1 MIGRTLAIDY
11 GLKRTGLAS
20 CDPMGIT
27 AQPLP
32 AIVSSSLNDT
42 VVAVLAHVKE
52 RQIVR
57 LLIGMPYMPNG
68 REGEQAQN
76 VHLFIDAC
84 REALPDGFDIQHQDE
99 RHTTKEAHMLLK
111 ETGLKGKKKKAV
123 LDSTAAVIILRE
135 FLATN
140 C

>member
-32 AIVSSSLNDT
+32 AIISSSLETTIADI
-42 VVAVLAHVKE
+42 LEHVKE

-57 LLIGMPYMPNG
+57 LLIGMPYLPDG
-68 REGEQAQN
+68 REGEQAKS
-76 VHLFIDAC
+76 VHVFIDAC
-84 REALPDGFDIQHQDE
+84 RKALPEGFDIQHQDE
-99 RHTTKEAHMLLK
+99 RHTTKEALTLLK
-111 ETGLKGKKKKAV
+111 ETGLKGKKKQAV
-123 LDSTAAVIILRE
+123 LDSTAAVVILRE
-135 FLATN
+135 FLATH

>member
-11 GLKRTGLAS
+11 GLKRTGLAA

-27 AQPLP
+27 AQPLT
-32 AIVSSSLNDT
+32 AIVSASLDET
-42 VVAVLAHVKE
+42 VAIILAHVKE
-52 RQIVR
+52 RQCVR
-57 LLIGMPYMPNG
+57 LLIGMPYMPDG
-68 REGEQAQN
+68 SEGEQAKS
-76 VHLFIDAC
+76 VHVFIDAC
-84 REALPDGFDIQHQDE
+84 RKALPEGFDIQHQDE

-135 FLATN
+135 FLATH

>member
-32 AIVSSSLNDT
+32 AIVSSSLDET
-42 VVAVLAHVKE
+42 IAQILEQVRE

-57 LLIGMPYMPNG
+57 LLIGMPYLPDG
-68 REGEQAQN
+68 REG
-76 VHLFIDAC
+76 
-84 REALPDGFDIQHQDE
+84 
-99 RHTTKEAHMLLK
+99 
-111 ETGLKGKKKKAV
+111 
-123 LDSTAAVIILRE
+123 
-135 FLATN
+135 
-140 C
+140 

>member
-1 MIGRTLAIDY
+1 
-11 GLKRTGLAS
+11 
-20 CDPMGIT
+20 MGIT

-32 AIVSSSLNDT
+32 AIVSSSLDET
-42 VVAVLAHVKE
+42 IAQILEQVRE

-57 LLIGMPYMPNG
+57 LLIGMPYLPDG

-84 REALPDGFDIQHQDE
+84 RKALPEGFDIQHQDE

-123 LDSTAAVIILRE
+123 LDSTAAVVILRE

>member
-1 MIGRTLAIDY
+1 VIGRTLAIDY

-32 AIVSSSLNDT
+32 AIVSSNLEATITDI
-42 VVAVLAHVKE
+42 LGHVKE

-57 LLIGMPYMPNG
+57 LLIGMPYLPDG
-68 REGEQAQN
+68 REGEQAKS

-84 REALPDGFDIQHQDE
+84 RKALPEGFDIQHQDE
-99 RHTTKEAHMLLK
+99 RHTTKEAHTLLK
-111 ETGLKGKKKKAV
+111 ETGLKGKKKQAV
-123 LDSTAAVIILRE
+123 LDSTAAVVILRE
-135 FLATN
+135 FLATH

>member
-84 REALPDGFDIQHQDE
+84 RKALPEGFDIQHQDE
-99 RHTTKEAHMLLK
+99 RHTTKEAHMLLR

>member
-32 AIVSSSLNDT
+32 AIVSSSLETTIADI
-42 VVAVLAHVKE
+42 LEHVKE
-52 RQIVR
+52 RQIIR
-57 LLIGMPYMPNG
+57 LLIGMPYLPDG
-68 REGEQAQN
+68 REGEQAKS
-76 VHLFIDAC
+76 VHVFIDAC
-84 REALPDGFDIQHQDE
+84 RKALPEGFDIRHQDE
-99 RHTTKEAHMLLK
+99 RHTTKEAHTLLK
-111 ETGLKGKKKKAV
+111 EAGLKGKKKQAV
-123 LDSTAAVIILRE
+123 LDSTAAVVILRE
-135 FLATN
+135 FLATH

>member
-32 AIVSSSLNDT
+32 AIVSSSLETTIADI
-42 VVAVLAHVKE
+42 LEHVKE
-52 RQIVR
+52 RQIIR
-57 LLIGMPYMPNG
+57 LLIGMPYLPDG
-68 REGEQAQN
+68 REGEQAKS
-76 VHLFIDAC
+76 VHVFIDAC
-84 REALPDGFDIQHQDE
+84 RKALPEGFDIQHQDE
-99 RHTTKEAHMLLK
+99 RHTTKEAHTLLK
-111 ETGLKGKKKKAV
+111 EAGLKGKKKQAV
-123 LDSTAAVIILRE
+123 LDSTAAVVILRE
-135 FLATN
+135 FLATH